1 MQILW
6 YFQAW
11 TKDSSKPI
19 TLWVEARNHEAA
31 RNSIMR
37 ENPFITRLMFIRTK
51 RINLK
56 KAKRLWNNDLL

>member
-1 MQILW
+1 MDMAISRIVDMQILW

-19 TLWVEARNHEAA
+19 TLWVEAKNQEAA

-51 RINLK
+51 RIN
-56 KAKRLWNNDLL
+56 

>member
-31 RNSIMR
+31 RNAIMR
-37 ENPFITRLMFIRTK
+37 ENPFIIRLMFVRTK
-51 RINLK
+51 RIN
-56 KAKRLWNNDLL
+56 